1 MANVKTETNV
11 VPIRAPAAAKRVC
24 DKKWGA
30 DVMAQN
36 YCMVPSLLL
45 RAQRRLGLSAQQ
57 LALIIHLCDFWWYDD
72 KLPWPKK
79 ETLAE
84 RLGLTEKQIQRIVR
98 ALEERGYLKRIRR
111 TTRHGQTS
119 NGYDLSGLA
128 EKLQELAPEFA
139 EAKAAKRNVERRGGI
154 APAARKAHKT
164 AG

>member
-1 MANVKTETNV
+1 MTATKTPTNV
-11 VPIRAPAAAKRVC
+11 VPIRDPAVAKRVC
-24 DKKWGA
+24 ERKWGVE
-30 DVMAQN
+30 VMAQN

-57 LALIIHLCDFWWYDD
+57 LALIVQLCDFWWYDD
-72 KLPWPKK
+72 QLPWPKK

-84 RLGLTEKQIQRIVR
+84 RLSLSEKQIQRIVR
-98 ALEERGYLKRIRR
+98 DLEKRGYLRRVKR

-128 EKLQELAPEFA
+128 RRLRELAPEFA
-139 EAKAAKRNVERRGGI
+139 QAKAAKRNVERRGG
-154 APAARKAHKT
+154 AALAARSANKV